1 MPHSCSATTF
11 SKRECPG
18 GGCVDV
24 YPPRHSA
31 RPFHHIRSSI
41 ACLHPPHPPITL
53 APAALP
59 PAVRATS
66 FAPFPRPLVPPPLL
80 LSSDRLRPFPRSL
93 VPPSLLL
100 LCALLCVPLHSIA
113 YCTARPCPQRPE
125 GTQTTSRS
133 DLQRVCRR
141 SIRMYLIL

>member
-1 MPHSCSATTF
+1 MKPPPATWIQKWF
-11 SKRECPG
+11 KN
-18 GGCVDV
+18 VDV

-41 ACLHPPHPPITL
+41 ACLHPSHPPITL

-80 LSSDRLRPFPRSL
+80 LSSDLLRPFPRSL